1 MHSRL
6 ENIQAIGG
14 KFCFR
19 LPDDG
24 LWLLD
29 LISHHCSYPA
39 AGTLQRASLRLM
51 TKRLRNTRK
60 HDAARFIFFTEPST
74 EIFVDAARGDLNTS
88 EKFHAVEKFAY
99 SSGRGGNARR
109 RRELGVRG
117 RA

>member
-1 MHSRL
+1 LKIFRPS
-6 ENIQAIGG
+6 GG

-19 LPDDG
+19 PPDDG

-39 AGTLQRASLRLM
+39 AGTLQCASLRLM
-51 TKRLRNTRK
+51 TKKDCATRANLTRP
-60 HDAARFIFFTEPST
+60 DFIFFTEPST